1 MLAHTLEDSVL
12 DPQVREIFE
21 MGEPRV
27 DAWGKLNSCFPLH
40 QKSRFSLPFYS
51 KQRQNGISKNPIV
64 ITEVFGETLEDSFQ
78 SFTNHLPGR

>member
-1 MLAHTLEDSVL
+1 MEGSML

-21 MGEPRV
+21 MGEPKV

-64 ITEVFGETLEDSFQ
+64 I
-78 SFTNHLPGR
+78 R

>member
-1 MLAHTLEDSVL
+1 MNHILEAMFELQKMYTHTLDGSVL

-27 DAWGKLNSCFPLH
+27 DAWGKLNSCFP
-40 QKSRFSLPFYS
+40 QDKKSRFSFSFYS

-64 ITEVFGETLEDSFQ
+64 IT
-78 SFTNHLPGR
+78 